1 MGKVTD
7 ESVPDDIEEEERENK
22 IDSMLR
28 NEHIQKY
35 NSDSSSRST
44 LPPDAPLTLAGI
56 YTQSLNNTVSDLY
69 TQASDKVDGQ
79 QGEGEELDY
88 EPFELDKADG
98 GEDEDTKVG
107 RQQLQ
112 HQQQVPAKSEVLPAT
127 SAANEKPMPQ

>member
-1 MGKVTD
+1 MGEVTD
-7 ESVPDDIEEEERENK
+7 KSVPDDIEEEVRENK

-28 NEHIQKY
+28 NKHIQKH

-44 LPPDAPLTLAGI
+44 LLPDAPLTLAEI

-69 TQASDKVDGQ
+69 TQVDGQ

-88 EPFELDKADG
+88 EPFKSDKADG
-98 GEDEDTKVG
+98 GEDEDTNVG
-107 RQQLQ
+107 WQQQQ
-112 HQQQVPAKSEVLPAT
+112 HQQQILAKSEVLPAT